1 LLLASFNLISID
13 LAIVANLIIKST
25 LIIRDS
31 VAVGSNYSHLIDRF
45 ISIERIANN
54 ILIIN
59 SRLLLL
65 LLLRAL
71 DPHIIESLFLR
82 DIHIASLTDIR
93 INRRLE
99 AVINSILC
107 RRAMIVPITVHVIV
121 NLALR
126 DIVIERSQR
135 LVRIAVIHVVA
146 SVIVIIESEI
156 DISGLVILERTA
168 FILHNEVRRDKLAF
182 RDLLLPVARDVV
194 QLVLLA
200 LY

>member
-1 LLLASFNLISID
+1 LASFNLISID

-99 AVINSILC
+99 AVINSIL
-107 RRAMIVPITVHVIV
+107 
-121 NLALR
+121 
-126 DIVIERSQR
+126 S
-135 LVRIAVIHVVA
+135 
-146 SVIVIIESEI
+146 
-156 DISGLVILERTA
+156 
-168 FILHNEVRRDKLAF
+168 
-182 RDLLLPVARDVV
+182 
-194 QLVLLA
+194 
-200 LY
+200 